1 MDLLCIF
8 NIIKDM
14 TYDFIRGISKMTMQ
28 GLRVQVSY
36 YKTRRIEDIMLEN
49 TSLYNLDIA
58 PKVRSS
64 Q

>member
-1 MDLLCIF
+1 
-8 NIIKDM
+8 
-14 TYDFIRGISKMTMQ
+14 MTMQ